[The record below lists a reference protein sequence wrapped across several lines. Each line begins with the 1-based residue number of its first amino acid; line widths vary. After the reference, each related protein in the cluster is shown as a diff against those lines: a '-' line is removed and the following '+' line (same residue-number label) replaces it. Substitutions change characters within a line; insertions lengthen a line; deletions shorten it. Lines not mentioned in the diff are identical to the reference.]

1 MDVNSSGAPQVE
13 LSDPQGFRMDLG
25 STGTINL
32 KTGETQRTSAA
43 SIVMFGNDKEH
54 HVIWR
59 AP

>member
-13 LSDPQGFRMDLG
+13 LSDPQGFTMDLG
-25 STGTINL
+25 STGTINA

-43 SIVMFGNDKEH
+43 SIVMFGNDKRH